1 MRATIRPAVLVWT
14 FGLATVALALA
25 PAGALAATSSRFGF
39 NGPTGVAVQGQHVWV
54 TNANANSVTELSAT
68 DGSLVRVVSL
78 GDATLTVEPM
88 GIAATNSG
96 VWVAG
101 LGASSIFELSTTN
114 GSIVRTLSSAGLNG
128 PVGVAVGGSTVW
140 TANQTHLEDISGAT
154 IPFSTSI
161 KRFNAG
167 TGALEGQI
175 AGSTANGL
183 NGTVAVALGGAN
195 AWVANVNSNTVTEFH
210 AATGSLVRVVRGDGI
225 NSPQSVV
232 VSGSHVW
239 IANQNGNSV
248 TELNARDG
256 SLVRIVSGGAY
267 GFDGPTFLAANA
279 AHVWVTNP
287 FADSVTEL
295 NASTGSL
302 VRVIGAKADRLQA
315 PMGIAVSGVHV
326 WVANQWGNSVTELN
340 TSTGTLVRVIH

>member
-1 MRATIRPAVLVWT
+1 MQVAIRPGVLASSLA
-14 FGLATVALALA
+14 LATVGLALMSS
-25 PAGALAATSSRFGF
+25 GAWAATSSHYGF

-78 GDATLTVEPM
+78 GDATQTVEPM
-88 GIAATNSG
+88 GVAADNSD

-101 LGASSIFELSTTN
+101 LGNSSVTELNATD
-114 GSIVRTLSSAGLNG
+114 GSIVRTLSSGGLNG
-128 PVGVAVGGSTVW
+128 PVDVAVGGSTVW
-140 TANQTHLEDISGAT
+140 TANQTHLEDPAGAT

-161 KRFNAG
+161 TRFNAV

-175 AGSTANGL
+175 SGSTVNGL
-183 NGTVAVALGGAN
+183 NGTDAVAFGGAN
-195 AWVANVNSNTVTEFH
+195 VWVANANSNVVTEFH

-239 IANQNGNSV
+239 IANQDGNSL
-248 TELNARDG
+248 TELNASTG

-267 GFDGPTFLAANA
+267 GFDGPSYLAANT

-302 VRVIGAKADRLQA
+302 VRVIRAGADRLRA
-315 PMGIAVSGVHV
+315 PMGIAVGGAHV
-326 WVANQWGNSVTELN
+326 WVANQWGDSVTELN
-340 TSTGTLVRVIH
+340 ASTGTLVRVIH